1 MPIAALDLI
10 SSFYL
15 SRSIPYTFPIHT
27 VGNPAGFLV
36 KFRIGRDGIPI
47 SCFKCQNRRRKSERD
62 SIGGRSGSDSTRMV
76 WNMVKF
82 VMLLIL
88 VGLIVAS
95 ADCRIPKMGDNV
107 TIVVGVNQSMSGIIR
122 SMPINFIFV

>member
-1 MPIAALDLI
+1 
-10 SSFYL
+10 
-15 SRSIPYTFPIHT
+15 
-27 VGNPAGFLV
+27 
-36 KFRIGRDGIPI
+36 
-47 SCFKCQNRRRKSERD
+47 
-62 SIGGRSGSDSTRMV
+62 
-76 WNMVKF
+76 MVKF